1 MSLSLQLVE
10 LPENEQ
16 IASRQITI
24 PNTGGT
30 IGRSFDCTVQLPDF
44 NRSLS
49 RVHAEVVLS
58 PKGGYQIVDR
68 STNGVFVNG
77 RLLGKGAKH
86 ELSDGDNIKMGA
98 YTLLVSDIES
108 LFADK
113 KEDLDDLN
121 SSPFGEKNKNLFDSK
136 NVESDSAFLNDGFLQ
151 NEANYEKNAFTEDK
165 EPNYSKDNVLSNDVF
180 GYDPFEESDD
190 IVLKE
195 KSLKEK
201 SLKEQSTEPSRVDN
215 FDGFEYQMDDI
226 KPLQRISNTEEVSA
240 LQDSVTRL
248 KQIVEQQQDALSSS
262 IAHERLMAC
271 LEVSLNTFL
280 EELHPDHLEEEFN
293 DYISG
298 WGSKDKKYWKLY
310 KKQFIRKQEKGE
322 YYRQFYA
329 ILFEEFRG
337 KQ

>member
-16 IASRQITI
+16 VASRQISI
-24 PNTGGT
+24 SNAGGT

-44 NRSLS
+44 DRTLS
-49 RVHAEVVLS
+49 RVHAEIVLA
-58 PKGGYQIVDR
+58 PKGGYQIIDR

-77 RLLGKGAKH
+77 RLLGKGGKH

-108 LFADK
+108 LFASKD
-113 KEDLDDLN
+113 EDLDVLSQ
-121 SSPFGEKNKNLFDSK
+121 SSHSEPDSNQFDVKNLETDRSSF
-136 NVESDSAFLNDGFLQ
+136 NDGFLQ
-151 NEANYEKNAFTEDK
+151 DESDYDAFSVAQNQSRSFSK
-165 EPNYSKDNVLSNDVF
+165 ENVTSQDVF
-180 GYDPFEESDD
+180 GYDPFDDSQDD
-190 IVLKE
+190 IVMKG
-195 KSLKEK
+195 KVSNSLLDED
-201 SLKEQSTEPSRVDN
+201 SLEYKVDPEMRPIQRVS
-215 FDGFEYQMDDI
+215 
-226 KPLQRISNTEEVSA
+226 SNSEVSE

-248 KQIVEQQQDALSSS
+248 KQIVEQQQSALSSA

-271 LEVSLNTFL
+271 LEVSLNKFL
-280 EELHPDHLEEEFN
+280 EDLHPDHLEEEFN

-310 KKQFIRKQEKGE
+310 KKQFIRKKEKGE

>member
-16 IASRQITI
+16 VASRQITI

-108 LFADK
+108 LFAS
-113 KEDLDDLN
+113 KEDRVDALN
-121 SSPFGEKNKNLFDSK
+121 TTPFSDNTSDVFDSK
-136 NVESDSAFLNDGFLQ
+136 NLESDSAFLNDGFLQ
-151 NEANYEKNAFTEDK
+151 NEADYEKNTVSGNT
-165 EPNYSKDNVLSNDVF
+165 PQSYSKENVLSTDVF

-190 IVLKE
+190 IVLNDKE
-195 KSLKEK
+195 SKLN
-201 SLKEQSTEPSRVDN
+201 D
-215 FDGFEYQMDDI
+215 FDDFEYQMDEI
-226 KPLQRISNTEEVSA
+226 KPLQRIANTEEVTA

-248 KQIVEQQQDALSSS
+248 KHIVEQQQDALSSS

-271 LEVSLNTFL
+271 LEVSLNKFL
-280 EELHPDHLEEEFN
+280 EDLHPSQLEEEFD

-322 YYRQFYA
+322 FYRQFYA

-337 KQ
+337 K